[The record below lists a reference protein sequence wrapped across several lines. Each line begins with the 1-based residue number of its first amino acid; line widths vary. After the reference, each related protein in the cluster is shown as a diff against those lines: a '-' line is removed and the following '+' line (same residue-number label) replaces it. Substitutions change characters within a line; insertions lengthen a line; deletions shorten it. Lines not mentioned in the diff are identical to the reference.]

1 MAKFMYLYRGPDPG
15 PSDERMPLFQAWIEK
30 TGDALLDVGSP
41 FGARAAVHDDGTE
54 GAAADDLIGYT
65 VVEAADLA
73 EAKALT
79 AGLPLLL
86 GGHGTHRVEVFELL
100 PI

>member
-1 MAKFMYLYRGPDPG
+1 MPKFIYLYRGPDPG
-15 PSDERMPLFQAWIEK
+15 PSDERMPLFHAWIEK

-41 FGARAAVHDDGTE
+41 FGARTSMHDDGTE

-65 VVEAADLA
+65 IVEAADLA

-79 AGLPLLL
+79 SGLPLLL
-86 GGHGTHRVEVFELL
+86 GGRGTHSVEVFELL
-100 PI
+100 TM